1 LIFFAG
7 LQVHTK
13 HGLELI
19 VALCLN
25 PQCQQR
31 LPSESR
37 TCSFCGGAEI
47 SEFNSYTKSESLKDE
62 LSMENFQKVNK
73 YSEPFIEKTI
83 VSDGTKVSFTS
94 KFIVRLQFFA
104 RKAFRRR

>member
-1 LIFFAG
+1 
-7 LQVHTK
+7 
-13 HGLELI
+13 LELK

-62 LSMENFQKVNK
+62 LSMENFHRVIK
-73 YSEPFIEKTI
+73 YSEPFIEKRI
-83 VSDGTKVSFTS
+83 IDEGTKVSFTS
-94 KFIVRLQFFA
+94 KLIVRIQFLA